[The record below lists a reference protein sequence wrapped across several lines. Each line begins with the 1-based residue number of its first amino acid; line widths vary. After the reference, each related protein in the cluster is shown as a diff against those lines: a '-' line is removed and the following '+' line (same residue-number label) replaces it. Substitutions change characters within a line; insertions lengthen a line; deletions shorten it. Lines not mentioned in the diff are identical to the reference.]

1 MKIKPLKD
9 RVLIRPVKEAQ
20 KTKGGIFIPDSA
32 KEKPQ
37 EAIVVE
43 VGPGG
48 LSDDGKKIEMEV
60 KKDDRVVYE
69 SYGGTKIDID
79 GEKHLIV
86 KMDEIIAVIKQR

>member
-1 MKIKPLKD
+1 LKIKPLKD
-9 RVLIRPVKEAQ
+9 RVLIQPVKEAP

-48 LSDDGKKIEMEV
+48 LTDDGKKIVMDV
-60 KKDDRVVYE
+60 KKGDRVVYE
-69 SYGGTKIDID
+69 TYGGTEIDID

-86 KMDEIIAVIKQR
+86 KMEQLIAVIK